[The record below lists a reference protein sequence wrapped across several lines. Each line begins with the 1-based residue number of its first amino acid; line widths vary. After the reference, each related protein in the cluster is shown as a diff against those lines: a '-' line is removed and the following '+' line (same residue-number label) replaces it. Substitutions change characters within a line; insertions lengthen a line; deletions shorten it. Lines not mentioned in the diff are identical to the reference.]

1 MMPQPDTFSSAA
13 TIASLLREASVRLPG
28 ADARREV
35 ERLLEHVLEVERA
48 WLFTHPE
55 HQVAA
60 DALVRFAR
68 LLDRRIAGE
77 PLAYLVGQ
85 VGFWTLDLHVT
96 PATLVPRPETEL
108 LVEVA
113 LAHLPPDTALRVVD
127 LGTGS
132 GAIALALARERPKA
146 TLVATDA
153 SPDALAVASA
163 NAVRNA
169 LTQVVFRQ
177 GSWFDPLRGE
187 RFHLIVSNPP
197 YVADGDPHLQ
207 QGDLRHEPALALSC
221 GSDGLNAIRHIVRHA
236 PEYLEPDGWL
246 VMEHGLTQGAAVR
259 DLLRDAGFVDVST
272 RHDLEARER
281 VTLGRKSS

>member
-1 MMPQPDTFSSAA
+1 MMPQPEPFSPDS
-13 TIASLLREASVRLPG
+13 TIASLIREASAQLPG

-35 ERLLEHVLEVERA
+35 ELLLEHVLEVERA

-55 HQVAA
+55 QRIAA
-60 DALVRFAR
+60 DALARFG
-68 LLDRRIAGE
+68 LLLGRRIAGE
-77 PLAYLVGQ
+77 PLAYLVGH
-85 VGFWTLDLHVT
+85 VGFWTLDLLVT

-113 LAHLPPDTALRVVD
+113 LEYLPPNTALRVAD

-132 GAIALALARERPKA
+132 GAIALALASERPHA
-146 TLVATDA
+146 AVLATDA
-153 SPDALAVASA
+153 SVDALAVASA
-163 NAVRNA
+163 NALRNG
-169 LTQVVFRQ
+169 LSHVVFRE
-177 GSWFDPLRGE
+177 GSWFEPLRGE

-197 YVADGDPHLQ
+197 YVAEGDPHLE
-207 QGDLRHEPALALSC
+207 QGDLRHEPGLALSC
-221 GSDGLNAIRHIVRHA
+221 GSDGLNAIRHIARHA